1 MNNNQI
7 TISKMKELKLYGM
20 AGAFQNTLETG
31 IVSNYTFDE
40 LLTHLV
46 DSEWDDRNNRRR
58 ERLRKAAGFRY
69 AASFEELDFDF
80 KRNLDKNLMLRFSD
94 SSWIKEHKDIIITG
108 PTGIGKSF
116 IGSALG
122 HQACNHAYKV
132 LYFLSSRL
140 LGELKEAK
148 INGTYLKKLKKICNA
163 DLLILEDFGLSPFD
177 SDSRLALLDILED
190 RHGRR
195 STVFLS
201 QLPVASWH
209 ELIGDST
216 IADAI
221 MDRIAYGSYRIELDG
236 DSMRKKMYQIT

>member
-1 MNNNQI
+1 MNNNTA
-7 TISKMKELKLYGM
+7 TIAKMNELRLHGM
-20 AGAFQNTLETG
+20 AQAFQVTLESG
-31 IVSNYTFDE
+31 LQEKYTIDE

-46 DSEWDDRNNRRR
+46 DSEWDDRNNKRR

-69 AASFEELDFDF
+69 LASFEELDFSLN
-80 KRNLDKNLMLRFSD
+80 RNLDKNQILRFSD
-94 SSWIKEHKDIIITG
+94 CSWIKEHKDIIITG
-108 PTGIGKSF
+108 PTGVGKSF

-122 HQACNHAYKV
+122 HQACDYGFKV
-132 LYFLSSRL
+132 MYYLTSRL
-140 LGELKEAK
+140 FGTLREAK
-148 INGTYLKKLKKICNA
+148 SDGSYHRLLAKIYKS

-177 SDSRLALLDILED
+177 NESRLALLDILED
-190 RHGRR
+190 RHGRK

-221 MDRIAYGSYRIELDG
+221 MDRIVYGSHRIELKG
-236 DSMRKKMYQIT
+236 ESIRKKMHKKS